1 MSYSV
6 NKGSGYVLI
15 QAPDMVLHNGTT
27 QTTEMVV
34 NPESEYLK
42 KLPEHLRSF
51 EDCVAYLPN
60 QVYIGNKRP
69 EDLDEV
75 PEPWT
80 NYKVENADR
89 HGKFGEIMPQH
100 EFIGLIKMVD
110 VFDLVRLE
118 HEFSNHCKQE
128 ILDHPLFDNKHA
140 ERLKDGADIE

>member
-51 EDCVAYLPN
+51 DDCVAYLPN
-60 QVYIGNKRP
+60 QV
-69 EDLDEV
+69 
-75 PEPWT
+75 
-80 NYKVENADR
+80 
-89 HGKFGEIMPQH
+89 
-100 EFIGLIKMVD
+100 
-110 VFDLVRLE
+110 
-118 HEFSNHCKQE
+118 
-128 ILDHPLFDNKHA
+128 
-140 ERLKDGADIE
+140 